1 MDNFLSEM
9 ILQYKEGQPR
19 VITTEGQLGH
29 YLGSGEGTIEGPSLA
44 GQVQWDLF
52 EAEGETQCASNL
64 RGLIQTEHGATITFD
79 SLGFFRR
86 PDTEALIWQ
95 ASAAVS
101 FMTEDERYAWLNEV
115 TANWHGEF
123 DMSIYQHHY
132 RVYAQK
138 QETAESFLKQ
148 EAR

>member
-29 YLGSGEGTIEGPSLA
+29 YLGSGEGTVKGSSLT

-52 EAEGETQCASNL
+52 EAEGETECASNL
-64 RGLIQTEHGATITFD
+64 RGLIQTEDGATITFD

-86 PDTEALIWQ
+86 PHAEAMTWQ

-101 FMTEDERYAWLNEV
+101 FTTEDERYAWLNKV
-115 TANWHGEF
+115 SATWQGEF
-123 DMSIYQHHY
+123 DMTHYRHHY
-132 RVYAQK
+132 CIYTDIV
-138 QETAESFLKQ
+138 S
-148 EAR
+148 EAK